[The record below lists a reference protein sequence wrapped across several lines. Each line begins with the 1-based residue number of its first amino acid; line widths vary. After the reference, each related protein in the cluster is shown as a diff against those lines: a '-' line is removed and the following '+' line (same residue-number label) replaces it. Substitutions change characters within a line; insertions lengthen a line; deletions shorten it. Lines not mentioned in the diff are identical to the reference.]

1 MIKYFRF
8 FVVAMLTILMPTIAQ
23 TTFATSKKPQRKI
36 AVQTACCWS
45 RTFEEAINIISQVK
59 SVRYIES
66 FGQIIST
73 KFGKARIDPY
83 MNAEQ
88 KAFVK
93 NLLAEKNLKL
103 VSYGVTG
110 AADEKGIRRL
120 FEFAKE
126 FGIELL
132 EIEPPIWQLPI
143 FDKMAEEYGIKVA
156 IHCHERNDRNQW
168 WDPNVVMKNIAKY
181 KNIGVCAETGAW
193 SRSGID
199 PVKAMKIAEGRL
211 YGAHLK
217 DQKTFNDLRSPAVIY
232 GTGCLDMKAMLAEFD
247 RQKFDGY
254 LVIEHG
260 NDQDKSLEV
269 IRADVE
275 FLEKN

>member
-1 MIKYFRF
+1 MMKYFRF
-8 FVVAMLTILMPTIAQ
+8 FVVALSTILLSIVAQ

-168 WDPNVVMKNIAKY
+168 WDPNVVMKNIEKY

-199 PVKAMKIAEGRL
+199 PVKAMKIAKGRI

-232 GTGCLDMKAMLAEFD
+232 GTGCLDMKAILAEFD

>member
-1 MIKYFRF
+1 MTKYLNILNVLALAFL
-8 FVVAMLTILMPTIAQ
+8 MSTITHNACAIE
-23 TTFATSKKPQRKI
+23 KKTQRKI

-45 RTFEEAINIISQVK
+45 KTFEEAVNIISQVNG
-59 SVRYIES
+59 VRYIEA

-73 KFGKARIDPY
+73 KFDKARVGPY
-83 MNAEQ
+83 MTLEQ
-88 KAFVK
+88 KTFVK

-103 VSYGVTG
+103 ISYGVTG

-168 WDPNVVMKNIAKY
+168 WDPNVVMKNIEKY

-199 PVKAMKIAEGRL
+199 PVKAMKIAEGRI

-217 DQKTFNDLRSPAVIY
+217 DQKTFNNLHSPAVIY
-232 GTGCLDMKAMLAEFD
+232 GTGCLDMKAILAEFD

-269 IRADVE
+269 IRRDVE

>member
-1 MIKYFRF
+1 MKYFRF
-8 FVVAMLTILMPTIAQ
+8 FVVALSTILLSIVAQ

-168 WDPNVVMKNIAKY
+168 WDPNVVMKNIEKY

-199 PVKAMKIAEGRL
+199 PVKAMKIAKGRI

-232 GTGCLDMKAMLAEFD
+232 GTGCLDMKAILAEFD